1 MRRMMNAEAAAAL
14 ARGEVLTETS
24 EENDSSAISDDDE
37 EEPPALERAPLNSAA
52 APQRQT
58 HFHQHQGK
66 QLGRPPQHHQRNES
80 FHATLWLISMILLIS
95 TENYFC

>member
-24 EENDSSAISDDDE
+24 EENDSSAISDDDDDG
-37 EEPPALERAPLNSAA
+37 EEPPALERALLNSAA

-66 QLGRPPQHHQRNES
+66 KLGRPSPHQQRNES
-80 FHATLWLISMILLIS
+80 FHATL
-95 TENYFC
+95 

>member
-66 QLGRPPQHHQRNES
+66 KLGRPSPHQQRNES
-80 FHATLWLISMILLIS
+80 FHATL
-95 TENYFC
+95 

>member
-24 EENDSSAISDDDE
+24 EENDSSAISDDDDE

-66 QLGRPPQHHQRNES
+66 KLGRPSPHQQRNES
-80 FHATLWLISMILLIS
+80 FHATL
-95 TENYFC
+95 